1 MRNFWRGELPIPNST
16 EYAIEP
22 LYTGEIRLSSIF
34 IVSAAKYD
42 CFKATDSSVCRIA
55 LLGFAIRV
63 DALVNM
69 KEGDNQRDQDK
80 GLDSPSPC
88 PLGFL
93 PLAPS
98 FLTHTHTPSGCW
110 LNSNNH
116 LNIVYP
122 VNAGTLNATR
132 PQVSTYISG

>member
-16 EYAIEP
+16 EYAIET

-93 PLAPS
+93 PLGSLFP
-98 FLTHTHTPSGCW
+98 
-110 LNSNNH
+110 
-116 LNIVYP
+116 YP
-122 VNAGTLNATR
+122 YPHPVGVLVELVKL
-132 PQVSTYISG
+132 PEHCISYRCRDA

>member
-16 EYAIEP
+16 EYAIET

-63 DALVNM
+63 NAPVNM

-93 PLAPS
+93 PLGSLFP
-98 FLTHTHTPSGCW
+98 
-110 LNSNNH
+110 
-116 LNIVYP
+116 YP
-122 VNAGTLNATR
+122 YPHPVGVLAELVKLPAHC
-132 PQVSTYISG
+132 ISCQCRDA

>member
-16 EYAIEP
+16 EYAIET

-63 DALVNM
+63 NAPVNM
-69 KEGDNQRDQDK
+69 KEGENQRDQDK

-93 PLAPS
+93 PLGSLFP
-98 FLTHTHTPSGCW
+98 
-110 LNSNNH
+110 
-116 LNIVYP
+116 YP
-122 VNAGTLNATR
+122 YPHPVGVWVELVKL
-132 PQVSTYISG
+132 PEHCISCQCGDA

>member
-16 EYAIEP
+16 EYAIET

-63 DALVNM
+63 NAPVNM

-93 PLAPS
+93 PLGSLFP
-98 FLTHTHTPSGCW
+98 
-110 LNSNNH
+110 
-116 LNIVYP
+116 YP
-122 VNAGTLNATR
+122 YPHPVGVWVELVKL
-132 PQVSTYISG
+132 PEHCISCRCRDA

>member
-1 MRNFWRGELPIPNST
+1 MPIPNST
-16 EYAIEP
+16 EYAIET

-63 DALVNM
+63 DALVNI

-93 PLAPS
+93 PLGSLFP
-98 FLTHTHTPSGCW
+98 
-110 LNSNNH
+110 
-116 LNIVYP
+116 YP
-122 VNAGTLNATR
+122 YPHPVGVL
-132 PQVSTYISG
+132 YKLE

>member
-16 EYAIEP
+16 EYAIET

-69 KEGDNQRDQDK
+69 KEGDNQREQDK

-93 PLAPS
+93 PLGSLFP
-98 FLTHTHTPSGCW
+98 
-110 LNSNNH
+110 
-116 LNIVYP
+116 YP
-122 VNAGTLNATR
+122 YPHPVGVLVELVKL
-132 PQVSTYISG
+132 PEHCISCRCRDA

>member
-16 EYAIEP
+16 EYAIET

-69 KEGDNQRDQDK
+69 KEGDNQREQDK

-93 PLAPS
+93 PLDSLFP
-98 FLTHTHTPSGCW
+98 
-110 LNSNNH
+110 
-116 LNIVYP
+116 YP
-122 VNAGTLNATR
+122 YPHPVGVLVELVKL
-132 PQVSTYISG
+132 PEHCISCRCRDA

>member
-1 MRNFWRGELPIPNST
+1 MVL
-16 EYAIEP
+16 
-22 LYTGEIRLSSIF
+22 LYPFNIYLSWQ
-34 IVSAAKYD
+34 
-42 CFKATDSSVCRIA
+42 ATDSSFCRTA

-63 DALVNM
+63 DTLVNM

-122 VNAGTLNATR
+122 VDAGTLNATR

>member
-93 PLAPS
+93 PLGSLFP
-98 FLTHTHTPSGCW
+98 
-110 LNSNNH
+110 
-116 LNIVYP
+116 YP
-122 VNAGTLNATR
+122 YPHPVGVLVELVKL
-132 PQVSTYISG
+132 PEHCISCQCRDA

>member
-16 EYAIEP
+16 EYAIET

-34 IVSAAKYD
+34 IVSASKYD

-55 LLGFAIRV
+55 LLGFAIRM

-93 PLAPS
+93 PLGSLFP
-98 FLTHTHTPSGCW
+98 
-110 LNSNNH
+110 
-116 LNIVYP
+116 YP
-122 VNAGTLNATR
+122 YPHPVGVLAKLE
-132 PQVSTYISG
+132 

>member
-16 EYAIEP
+16 EYAIET

-93 PLAPS
+93 PLGSLFP
-98 FLTHTHTPSGCW
+98 
-110 LNSNNH
+110 
-116 LNIVYP
+116 YP
-122 VNAGTLNATR
+122 YPHPVGVWVELVKL
-132 PQVSTYISG
+132 PEHCISCRCRDA

>member
-1 MRNFWRGELPIPNST
+1 
-16 EYAIEP
+16 
-22 LYTGEIRLSSIF
+22 
-34 IVSAAKYD
+34 
-42 CFKATDSSVCRIA
+42 
-55 LLGFAIRV
+55 
-63 DALVNM
+63 M

-93 PLAPS
+93 PLTPS

-122 VNAGTLNATR
+122 VQTGTLTLHVR
-132 PQVSTYISG
+132 RLVHISQVSGVFLKGQYQCSCTDILTKILTPCRYGKCFQRCWQYISLYCFNNRFFDRLKWSRVVPLLL

>member
-1 MRNFWRGELPIPNST
+1 MPIPNST
-16 EYAIEP
+16 EYAIET

-63 DALVNM
+63 NAPVNM
-69 KEGDNQRDQDK
+69 KEGENQRDQDK

-93 PLAPS
+93 PLGSLFP
-98 FLTHTHTPSGCW
+98 
-110 LNSNNH
+110 
-116 LNIVYP
+116 YP
-122 VNAGTLNATR
+122 YPHPVGVWVELVKL
-132 PQVSTYISG
+132 PEHCISCQCRDA

>member
-69 KEGDNQRDQDK
+69 KEGANQGDQDK

-93 PLAPS
+93 PLGSLFP
-98 FLTHTHTPSGCW
+98 
-110 LNSNNH
+110 
-116 LNIVYP
+116 YP
-122 VNAGTLNATR
+122 YPHPVGVLVELVKL
-132 PQVSTYISG
+132 PEHCISCRCRDA

>member
-16 EYAIEP
+16 EYAIKT

-93 PLAPS
+93 PLGSLFP
-98 FLTHTHTPSGCW
+98 
-110 LNSNNH
+110 
-116 LNIVYP
+116 YP
-122 VNAGTLNATR
+122 YPHPVGVLVELVKL
-132 PQVSTYISG
+132 PEHCISCRCRDA

>member
-93 PLAPS
+93 PLGSLFP
-98 FLTHTHTPSGCW
+98 
-110 LNSNNH
+110 
-116 LNIVYP
+116 YP
-122 VNAGTLNATR
+122 YPHPVGVLVELVKL
-132 PQVSTYISG
+132 PEHCISCRCRDA

>member
-1 MRNFWRGELPIPNST
+1 MRNFWRGEFPIPNST
-16 EYAIEP
+16 EYAIKT

-93 PLAPS
+93 PLGSLFP
-98 FLTHTHTPSGCW
+98 
-110 LNSNNH
+110 
-116 LNIVYP
+116 YP
-122 VNAGTLNATR
+122 YPHPVGVLVELVKL
-132 PQVSTYISG
+132 PEHCISCRCRDA

>member
-16 EYAIEP
+16 EYAIET

-63 DALVNM
+63 NAPVNM
-69 KEGDNQRDQDK
+69 KEGENQRDQDK

-93 PLAPS
+93 PLGSLFP
-98 FLTHTHTPSGCW
+98 
-110 LNSNNH
+110 
-116 LNIVYP
+116 YP
-122 VNAGTLNATR
+122 YPHPVGVWVELVKL
-132 PQVSTYISG
+132 PEHCISCRCRDA

>member
-16 EYAIEP
+16 EYAIET

-63 DALVNM
+63 NAPVNM

-80 GLDSPSPC
+80 GLDSPYPC

-93 PLAPS
+93 PLGSLFP
-98 FLTHTHTPSGCW
+98 
-110 LNSNNH
+110 
-116 LNIVYP
+116 YP
-122 VNAGTLNATR
+122 YPHPVGVWVELVKL
-132 PQVSTYISG
+132 PEHCISCRCRDA

>member
-16 EYAIEP
+16 EYAIET

-93 PLAPS
+93 PLGSLFP
-98 FLTHTHTPSGCW
+98 
-110 LNSNNH
+110 
-116 LNIVYP
+116 YP
-122 VNAGTLNATR
+122 YPHPVGVLVELVK
-132 PQVSTYISG
+132 PPEHCISYRCRDA

>member
-16 EYAIEP
+16 EYAIET

-93 PLAPS
+93 PLGSLFP
-98 FLTHTHTPSGCW
+98 
-110 LNSNNH
+110 
-116 LNIVYP
+116 YP
-122 VNAGTLNATR
+122 YPHPVGVLVELVKL
-132 PQVSTYISG
+132 PEHCISCRCRDA